1 MAKKGSKY
9 KRKHTVEESEK
20 RSEEAEER
28 EIAEKPYLA
37 VIYHDEYL
45 HDFFRLSY
53 EDAGRAYEMLS
64 KLSNDTS
71 KSKISRIATEKLNEI
86 LDRCGL
92 QISQYDG
99 NFIHKQEV
107 LTIRMDFY
115 GTIDRLKAGL
125 RTRELSRYYRSLM
138 ENPLQKRPKTAEYD
152 FDSAPSWKLF
162 SRFQSFRRIEKN
174 LRAYLIKR
182 KIDPQ
187 ILQLMTP
194 RDFSD
199 LVVQAFQRSPDEQKV
214 TFQREI
220 SVRNEF
226 VRDLARRQGGEM
238 AKMLLRQ
245 GHDERYVRSMIN
257 MMQRFGKYT
266 SSKLIITEIH
276 FTERVLADLKKAEAN
291 LRKNADPAS
300 RHLLNN
306 IAQVNAQKF
315 KVGDPIPQK
324 LIDCLIDEKHGYLL
338 VARDAKG
345 KELQGAH
352 FPSFEVHHKHAVSD
366 AGDLKS
372 VSYVNYKDNL
382 CLVVSELHTPFIHRC
397 DKIRQSGE
405 TKSYSKRLE
414 FIDPN
419 TAFMIGFKK
428 EERLSYDFKR
438 TKQSKRQIMDD
449 RHIVSYN
456 ECMRQ
461 LALKQAAYDNEHHH
475 PVFDSEQEVERFKR
489 RKLKRKR
496 QVVLK
501 KEYTR

>member
-1 MAKKGSKY
+1 MAQKGSKY
-9 KRKHTVEESEK
+9 KRKHTFEEREK
-20 RSEEAEER
+20 RSEEAAER

-37 VIYHDEYL
+37 VIYHDDYL
-45 HDFFRLSY
+45 RDFFSLSY

-64 KLSNDTS
+64 KLANDASN
-71 KSKISRIATEKLNEI
+71 SKISRIAAQKLNDI
-86 LDRCGL
+86 LYACGL

-107 LTIRMDFY
+107 LSIRMDFY
-115 GTIDRLKAGL
+115 GTIDRLKPGL
-125 RTRELSRYYRSLM
+125 RARELSRYYRSLL
-138 ENPLQKRPKTAEYD
+138 ENPLQKRPKSSEYN

-174 LRAYLIKR
+174 LKAYLIKH

-199 LVVQAFQRSPDEQKV
+199 LVVLAFQKSPNEQKI

-226 VRDLARRQGGEM
+226 VRDLANKQGDQM
-238 AKMLLRQ
+238 AQMLLRK
-245 GHDERYVRSMIN
+245 GYDERYVRSMLN
-257 MMQRFGKYT
+257 MMQRYGKYT
-266 SSKLIITEIH
+266 SSKLIVTEIY
-276 FTERVLADLKKAEAN
+276 FSQRILSDLKKAEAN
-291 LRKNADPAS
+291 FHKSGTPIS
-300 RHLLNN
+300 KTLLNY
-306 IAQVNAQKF
+306 IAHINEKNF
-315 KVGDPIPQK
+315 KVGDPIPQN
-324 LIDCLIDEKHGYLL
+324 LINALIDEGQGHLV

-345 KELQGAH
+345 KELKGGD

-372 VSYVNYKDNL
+372 VSYVNYKENL
-382 CLVVSELHTPFIHRC
+382 CLVMSELHTPFIHRC

-419 TAFMIGFKK
+419 TAFMIGFRKS
-428 EERLSYDFKR
+428 ERLSFDFRR
-438 TKQSKRQIMDD
+438 TKQSNRQKMDD
-449 RHIVSYN
+449 KHIVSYN
-456 ECMRQ
+456 DCMRQ
-461 LALKQAAYDNEHHH
+461 LALNQAAYDREHNY
-475 PVFDSEQEVERFKR
+475 PVFDSDKEIEHFKR
-489 RKLKRKR
+489 RKLQKKRK
-496 QVVLK
+496 LLL